1 MFSQISSP
9 SVIVDLDIVDKNIQS
24 MSEIAKKAGIKHRPH
39 IKTHKSVYFAKK
51 QQEAGAVGITCAKL
65 GEAEVMAE
73 AGFNDILIAFPL
85 IGEEKLERLYQLAQK
100 IKVSTCIDSIEGAKG
115 ISEVGLKLG
124 KPIPVF
130 IEVEG
135 GNLRCGRQPGKDT
148 VDFAQ
153 QVNRLQ
159 GIRIIGIL
167 TYAGQIYGVKNIEDI
182 RAMAIEEAA
191 NLKNTVEMLQES
203 GIAVQEI
210 SAGSSISSKFA
221 SELKGVTEIRAGNY
235 IFHDLSQLTTGMVT
249 VDECALRII
258 ATVVST
264 PAPGRAVIDAG
275 SKTLTTDTTQFRQGH
290 GYIIE
295 YPDIEIYKLNEEHG
309 FLRFDPSIQ
318 LSVGQRITIIPN
330 HACVVANLTDE
341 FIGVRGDQIVEVIPV
356 EARGKN
362 K

>member
-1 MFSQISSP
+1 MLNQIPSP
-9 SVIVDLDIVDKNIQS
+9 SVIVDLNIVDKNIQN

-39 IKTHKSVYFAKK
+39 IKTHKSVYFANK
-51 QQEAGAVGITCAKL
+51 QKQAGAVGITCAKL

-73 AGFNDILIAFPL
+73 AGFDDILVAFPI

-100 IKVSTCIDSIEGAKG
+100 IKVSTCIDSIEVAQG

-124 KPIPVF
+124 QPIPVY

-135 GNLRCGRQPGKDT
+135 GNLRCGRQPGEDT
-148 VDFAQ
+148 VNFAQ
-153 QVNRLQ
+153 QVKRLQ
-159 GIRIIGIL
+159 GVEIIGIL
-167 TYAGQIYGVKNIEDI
+167 TYAGQIYNEKNIDDI
-182 RAMAIEEAA
+182 RRVAKEEAD
-191 NLKNTVEMLQES
+191 NLKNTVELLRES
-203 GIAVQEI
+203 GIFVREI

-235 IFHDLSQLTTGMVT
+235 IFHDVSQLSTGMASI
-249 VDECALRII
+249 DECALRVI

-264 PAPGRAVIDAG
+264 PSPGRAIIDAG
-275 SKTLTTDTTQFRQGH
+275 SKTLTTDTAQFRKGY

-295 YPDIEIYKLNEEHG
+295 YPEIEIYKLNEEHG

-318 LSVGQRITIIPN
+318 LSVGQRLTIIPN

-341 FIGVRGDQIVEVIPV
+341 YIGVRGDQIVEVIPV